1 MSTPTKGDRTVGA
14 SSKKR
19 SAGGSRGA
27 AAKVSTGPGK
37 ESGTRKRSAPLML
50 TMGLIAALMA
60 APLLWMLSTSLKST
74 NEMASRTLNI
84 IPSEPTTEGFTSILG
99 APATPVGT
107 WFFNSLIAATLHTIL
122 VLVVA
127 SLAAYALARL
137 DFPGKKLFTALILA
151 TIFVPPIS
159 LLIPSYNIVSALG
172 WLDTLTAIVVPGA
185 AGAFGVF
192 FLRQFFLS
200 LPAELE
206 EAALIDGANRWT
218 IFRTVIIPLS
228 GGPLATL
235 ALLSF
240 LTNWNDF
247 LWPLYVLFSPER
259 LTLQPGLSTLQGA
272 YSTDYSTIMAG
283 GVIAAI
289 PVLILFAITQRFVI
303 EGVSRSGLK
312 G

>member
-1 MSTPTKGDRTVGA
+1 MEPGTTSTKVGDGANAAPKGKHKGPR
-14 SSKKR
+14 
-19 SAGGSRGA
+19 
-27 AAKVSTGPGK
+27 PGK
-37 ESGTRKRSAPLML
+37 EVESGDRGTPFGLLLTMSLFALLMLAPLV
-50 TMGLIAALMA
+50 
-60 APLLWMLSTSLKST
+60 WMISTAFKSR
-74 NEMASRTLNI
+74 NEMASQSLNI
-84 IPSEPTTEGFTSILG
+84 IPSNPTLDGFTSILG
-99 APATPVGT
+99 ADQTPVLR
-107 WFFNSLIAATLHTIL
+107 WFFNSMLAATLHTLL
-122 VLVVA
+122 VLAVA
-127 SLAAYALARL
+127 SAAAYALARL

-159 LLIPSYNIVSALG
+159 LLIPSYVIVDRIG
-172 WLDTLTAIVVPGA
+172 WLDTLTAVVVPGA

-206 EAALIDGANRWT
+206 EAALLDGANRWK
-218 IFRTVIIPLS
+218 IFTSVVIPLS
-228 GGPLATL
+228 GPPLATL

-247 LWPLYVLFSPER
+247 LWPLYVLFSPEQ
-259 LTLQPGLSTLQGA
+259 LTLQPGLSTLQSA
-272 YSTDYSTIMAG
+272 YSTDYATIMAG

>member
-1 MSTPTKGDRTVGA
+1 MEPTSTSSTKVADAGTKGRHKNKGDGNGKEVESGDRGTPFSLLLTVGLFA
-14 SSKKR
+14 
-19 SAGGSRGA
+19 
-27 AAKVSTGPGK
+27 V
-37 ESGTRKRSAPLML
+37 
-50 TMGLIAALMA
+50 LMA
-60 APLLWMLSTSLKST
+60 APLIWMLSTAFKSSNELARQSISLFPT
-74 NEMASRTLNI
+74 D
-84 IPSEPTTEGFTSILG
+84 PTTEGFNNILG
-99 APATPVGT
+99 AEQTPVVR
-107 WFFNSLIAATLHTIL
+107 WFFNSMLAATLHTIL

-137 DFPGKKLFTALILA
+137 DFPGRKIFTALILA

-159 LLIPSYNIVSALG
+159 LLIPSYVIVDSLG
-172 WLDTLTAIVVPGA
+172 WLDSLIAVIVPGA

-192 FLRQFFLS
+192 FLRQFFMS

-206 EAALIDGANRWT
+206 EAALLDGANRWK
-218 IFRTVIIPLS
+218 IFTSVVIPLS
-228 GGPLATL
+228 GPPLATL

-259 LTLQPGLSTLQGA
+259 LTLQPGLSTLQSA
-272 YSTDYSTIMAG
+272 YATDYTTIMAG

>member
-1 MSTPTKGDRTVGA
+1 VTAPTKATSSTKVG
-14 SSKKR
+14 SDGGRKGKHKS
-19 SAGGSRGA
+19 SAGG
-27 AAKVSTGPGK
+27 TGK
-37 ESGTRKRSAPLML
+37 EVESGDRKNPF
-50 TMGLIAALMA
+50 GLVMFMALFATLMA
-60 APLLWMLSTSLKST
+60 APLIWMLSTSFKST
-74 NEMASRTLNI
+74 NEMASRDLNV
-84 IPSEPTTEGFTSILG
+84 IPRNPTTEGFTSILG
-99 APATPVGT
+99 ADQTPVLR
-107 WFFNSLIAATLHTIL
+107 WFFNSMLAATLHTIL
-122 VLVVA
+122 VLVVC

-159 LLIPSYNIVSALG
+159 LLIPSYVIVERIG
-172 WLDTLTAIVVPGA
+172 WLDTLTAVVVPGA

-206 EAALIDGANRWT
+206 EAALLDGANRWT
-218 IFRTVIIPLS
+218 IFRSIVIPLS
-228 GGPLATL
+228 GPPLATL

-240 LTNWNDF
+240 LANWNDF

-259 LTLQPGLSTLQGA
+259 LTLQPGLSTLQSA

-283 GVIAAI
+283 GVIASI

>member
-1 MSTPTKGDRTVGA
+1 M
-14 SSKKR
+14 
-19 SAGGSRGA
+19 RGLRHSQIWLHLPMMLLA
-27 AAKVSTGPGK
+27 VIFL
-37 ESGTRKRSAPLML
+37 APLV
-50 TMGLIAALMA
+50 
-60 APLLWMLSTSLKST
+60 WMLSTSLKST
-74 NEMASRTLNI
+74 QEMASRTLNL
-84 IPSEPTTEGFTSILG
+84 IPSNPTTEGFSSILG

-107 WFFNSLIAATLHTIL
+107 WFLNSLIAATLHTVL
-122 VLVVA
+122 VLIVA

-137 DFPGKKLFTALILA
+137 DFPGKKVLTALILA

-159 LLIPSYNIVSALG
+159 LLIPNYNIVSQLG
-172 WLDTLTAIVVPGA
+172 WLDTLVAIIVPGA

-200 LPAELE
+200 LPMELE

>member
-1 MSTPTKGDRTVGA
+1 MSTPTTDDRAGA
-14 SSKKR
+14 ATSTTR
-19 SAGGSRGA
+19 PDAGRAASAG
-27 AAKVSTGPGK
+27 STGPGK
-37 ESGTRKRSAPLML
+37 ESGTRKRSLPLLL
-50 TMGLIAALMA
+50 TMGLIAVLMA
-60 APLLWMLSTSLKST
+60 SPLLWMLSTSLKST
-74 NEMASRTLNI
+74 NEMASRTLDLV
-84 IPSEPTTEGFTSILG
+84 PRDPTTEGFSSILG
-99 APATPVGT
+99 AAATPVGR
-107 WFFNSLIAATLHTIL
+107 WFVNSLVAATLHTIL

-137 DFPGKKLFTALILA
+137 DFPGKRLFTALILA

-159 LLIPSYNIVSALG
+159 LLIPNYNIVSQLG
-172 WLDTLTAIVVPGA
+172 WLDTLTAVVVPGA

-200 LPAELE
+200 LPTELE

-247 LWPLYVLFSPER
+247 LWPLYVLFSPQR

-289 PVLILFAITQRFVI
+289 PVLVLFAITQRFVI